1 MNNKKYPKYTINL
14 GKTPEGKRITKTF
27 YGKTKKEARQKA
39 EEYKNA
45 GTVSVGTLNT
55 VAKQFLATNT
65 DETKAHRIK
74 VFTDALGTTEIG
86 KINCADIE
94 TVLMKIATE
103 GLRERTVSRYLQSL
117 NQVFTYAMKN
127 RLISFNPCQYVRL
140 PKCSPS
146 QERNGLQLEE
156 IALIEQSL
164 TPGTLAALIMVY
176 CGLRRGELAALT
188 WADVDLENNTMT
200 VNKAWDYKNDRLKGT
215 KSKAGIRTI
224 PIPEN
229 LSNRLKIASKGKKKT
244 ALVITNDN
252 GERVTE
258 QNWRCMNRKLCS
270 ATGLSFTWHCLRH
283 TYASLLYDA
292 DIGVKEAQNLLGHS
306 SVKVTM
312 DIYTHLSEKKKSTSI
327 DKLNKF
333 IADNL
338 QTKTS

>member
-65 DETKAHRIK
+65 DNTKAHRIK
-74 VFTDALGTTEIG
+74 AFTDALGTIEIG

-94 TVLMKIATE
+94 TVLMKLAAE
-103 GLRERTVSRYLQSL
+103 GLRERTVSRYLQAL
-117 NQVFTYAMKN
+117 NQVFKYAMRN
-127 RLISFNPCQYVRL
+127 RFISYNPCEYVRL
-140 PKCSPS
+140 PNCSPS
-146 QERNGLQLEE
+146 QERNAIEME
-156 IALIEQSL
+156 DIVLIEQSL
-164 TPGTLAALIMVY
+164 TPGTLAALIMIY
-176 CGLRRGELAALT
+176 CGLRRGELTALT
-188 WADVDLENNTMT
+188 WDDVDLDNNIMT
-200 VNKAWDYKNDRLKGT
+200 VNKAWDYKNNRLKGT
-215 KSKAGIRTI
+215 KSKAGIRMI

-244 ALVITNDN
+244 APVIVNEN
-252 GERVTE
+252 GERMIE
-258 QNWRCMNRKLCS
+258 YDWQKWNEELCS
-270 ATGLSFTWHCLRH
+270 ATGLKFTWHCLRH

-306 SVKVTM
+306 SVEVTM
-312 DIYTHLSEKKKSTSI
+312 DIYTHLSQKKKSASI
-327 DKLNKF
+327 DKLNKY

-338 QTKTS
+338 QTKSS